1 MTIALEEMAPAL
13 KQAAAVIENGGIVL
27 HATEGVWGFACAPM
41 SEVAV
46 MKILQL
52 KRRSIEKGLLLIGG
66 EAAVFE
72 TELNTHTLREDVL
85 ASWPGPHTWVL
96 PNNSRFPAWVTGGR
110 DTVACRVPG
119 HRQARSLSKE
129 VGGALVSTSANR
141 SGEPPIVDEFSARV
155 QFGGEVGFVLSGEV
169 CTPGQVSTIYAMNGE
184 VVR

>member
-1 MTIALEEMAPAL
+1 MKAAL

-41 SEVAV
+41 SEAAV

-52 KRRSIEKGLLLIGG
+52 KQRSVEKGLLLIGS

-72 TELNTHTLREDVL
+72 TELNAHPLREDVL

-96 PNNSRFPAWVTGGR
+96 PNSRFPSWVTGGR

-119 HRQARSLSKE
+119 HSQARSLSKK
-129 VGGALVSTSANR
+129 VGGALVSTSANH
-141 SGEPPIVDEFSARV
+141 SGEPPIVDELSARV
-155 QFGGEVGFVLSGEV
+155 QFGGEVEFVLSGEV
-169 CTPGQVSTIYAMNGE
+169 SMPGQVSTIYDMNGE